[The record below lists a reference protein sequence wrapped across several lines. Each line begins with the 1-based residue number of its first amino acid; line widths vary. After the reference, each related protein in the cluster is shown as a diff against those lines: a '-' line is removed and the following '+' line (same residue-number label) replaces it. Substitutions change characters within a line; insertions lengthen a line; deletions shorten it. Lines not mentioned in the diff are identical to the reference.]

1 VIDMCANG
9 VNTNQLKSTIKQI
22 DDEIALMRRWTHNLY
37 HLADGGQMPKTAA
50 KLAEVQSQLDD
61 VRALL
66 TDANDA
72 ADEDDAA
79 LVDVKLV

>member
-1 VIDMCANG
+1 MCSNG

-22 DDEIALMRRWTHNLY
+22 DDEVALMRRWTHQLY

-50 KLAEVQSQLDD
+50 KLQEIQSAFDD
-61 VRALL
+61 IRALL
-66 TDANDA
+66 TDAGDL
-72 ADEDDAA
+72 ADEDDEA

>member
-1 VIDMCANG
+1 MCSNG

-22 DDEIALMRRWTHNLY
+22 DDEVALMRRWTHQLY

-50 KLAEVQSQLDD
+50 KLQEIKGAFDD
-61 VRALL
+61 IRALL
-66 TDANDA
+66 TDAGDL
-72 ADEDDAA
+72 ADEDDEA

>member
-1 VIDMCANG
+1 MCSNG

-22 DDEIALMRRWTHNLY
+22 DDEVALMRRWTHQLY

-50 KLAEVQSQLDD
+50 KLQEIQGAFDD
-61 VRALL
+61 IRALL
-66 TDANDA
+66 TDAGDL
-72 ADEDDAA
+72 ADEDDEA

>member
-1 VIDMCANG
+1 MCSNG

-22 DDEIALMRRWTHNLY
+22 DDEVALMRRWTHQLY

-50 KLAEVQSQLDD
+50 KLQEIQGAFDD
-61 VRALL
+61 IRALL
-66 TDANDA
+66 TDAGDL
-72 ADEDDAA
+72 ADEDAEA

>member
-1 VIDMCANG
+1 MCSNG

-22 DDEIALMRRWTHNLY
+22 DDEVALMRRWTHQLY

-50 KLAEVQSQLDD
+50 KLQEIQGAFDNI
-61 VRALL
+61 RALL
-66 TDANDA
+66 TDAGDL
-72 ADEDDAA
+72 ADEDDEA